1 MSNPLNRY
9 IVYGVAAAVAATELK
24 HPDPHIEP
32 TNDTAPVQQ
41 QARMVVTSTS
51 SAAGARIYYKT
62 LTVEQGSSASVAAIP
77 FRLT

>member
-1 MSNPLNRY
+1 MSNLLNRY
-9 IVYGVAAAVAATELK
+9 IVYGVAAAVAGSELQ

-32 TNDTAPVQQ
+32 TNNTAPIQ
-41 QARMVVTSTS
+41 QARTVAVSTSTGS
-51 SAAGARIYYKT
+51 GPRTYYKE